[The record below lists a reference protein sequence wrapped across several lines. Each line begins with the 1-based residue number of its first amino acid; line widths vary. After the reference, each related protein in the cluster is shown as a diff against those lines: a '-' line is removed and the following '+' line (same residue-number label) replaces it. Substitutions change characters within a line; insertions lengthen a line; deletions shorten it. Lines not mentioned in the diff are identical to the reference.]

1 MDELLAIIVIVI
13 LCCVMFFAWLVSMAT
28 CPDAMVSF
36 LSGSSFESS
45 PNSSA
50 LKIGIA
56 LALFVVEHKCEFLY
70 SIGQELVK
78 SVSSVFL
85 QLNSQRKM
93 SDKKLSVVPEADEQL
108 TVQSTIHSMRPSI
121 LRAPSQTSGDQKTNA
136 VNLV

>member
-36 LSGSSFESS
+36 LSGSR
-45 PNSSA
+45 
-50 LKIGIA
+50 
-56 LALFVVEHKCEFLY
+56 Y
-70 SIGQELVK
+70 SDLQELVK
-78 SVSSVFL
+78 SVSSVYL
-85 QLNSQRKM
+85 QLNAQRKM

-121 LRAPSQTSGDQKTNA
+121 LRAPSQPNGEKKLDIA
-136 VNLV
+136 EMV

>member
-36 LSGSSFESS
+36 LSGSRSDSNYSSSHESKELI
-45 PNSSA
+45 NRCDD
-50 LKIGIA
+50 
-56 LALFVVEHKCEFLY
+56 E
-70 SIGQELVK
+70 QEMVK
-78 SVSSVFL
+78 SVSAVFL

-121 LRAPSQTSGDQKTNA
+121 LRAPSQTEQKKPDVAN
-136 VNLV
+136 VV